1 MAVILEVRNA
11 LGIITPSG
19 PLDAA
24 AVESFHAQMA
34 AWWEASDQVA
44 HVVVDLDQVG
54 FMDSSGLGALIG
66 LARRTASR
74 GGSVRLARPRDSV
87 KLVLDITRASRLF
100 PIHGDLGQAIAAAE
114 AGAGVAG
121 A

>member
-1 MAVILEVRNA
+1 MAVIFEVRNA

-24 AVESFHAQMA
+24 AVESFHTQMA
-34 AWWEASDQVA
+34 AWWDANVQVA

-74 GGSVRLARPRDSV
+74 DGSVRLARPRDSV

-100 PIHGDLGQAIAAAE
+100 PVHADLEQAVAAVQT
-114 AGAGVAG
+114 GGSTV
-121 A
+121 